1 MQLTSRQTEFLG
13 TLVDIYREQDKP
25 VHYVDL
31 AARLG
36 VSKWTAYDMMS
47 VLEKRGAI
55 TREYA
60 LGERASDGGRSHVMF
75 RPTDKGRSMLV
86 DLAGGRFDD
95 EEWEETKRRILAAVE
110 GHPQD
115 EYRALAEELLQTL
128 DSQTSTLAY
137 WAVTMTA
144 LLLTVKDAQ
153 HKIQEIP
160 LLRDILLRVR
170 SARARLLAL
179 AEVGGSL
186 PRNNL
191 SSVELRDRLEEFLRR
206 HDTLID
212 QMEAA
217 RQRALLGFLGTV
229 MERLGGIG

>member
-13 TLVDIYREQDKP
+13 ALVDIYREQDKP

-31 AARLG
+31 ATRLG
-36 VSKWTAYDMMS
+36 VSKWTAYDMMRA
-47 VLEKRGAI
+47 LEKRGAV

-60 LGERASDGGRSHVMF
+60 LGEHACDGGRSQVLF
-75 RPTDKGRSMLV
+75 RPTDRGRDMLV
-86 DLAGGRFDD
+86 ELAGGRFDD
-95 EEWEETKRRILAAVE
+95 EEWEETKKRILAAVE

-115 EYRALAEELLQTL
+115 EYRTLAEELLQTL
-128 DSQTSTLAY
+128 DSQVSTPAY

-144 LLLTVKDAQ
+144 LWLTVKDAR
-153 HKIQEIP
+153 HRIQEIP
-160 LLRDILLRVR
+160 LLRDISLRVR
-170 SARARLLAL
+170 SARGRLLAL

-191 SSVELRDRLEEFLRR
+191 SNVELRHRLEEFLRQ

-217 RQRALLGFLGTV
+217 RQWALLGFLGTV
-229 MERLGGIG
+229 MQRLGGIG

>member
-13 TLVDIYREQDKP
+13 ALVDIYREQDKP

-31 AARLG
+31 ATRLG
-36 VSKWTAYDMMS
+36 VSKWTAYDMMT
-47 VLEKRGAI
+47 VLEKRGAV
-55 TREYA
+55 TREYE
-60 LGERASDGGRSHVMF
+60 LGERSSDGGRSQVMF
-75 RPTDKGRSMLV
+75 RPTDRGQAMLAE
-86 DLAGGRFDD
+86 LAGGHFDD
-95 EEWEETKRRILAAVE
+95 EEWKETKRRILAAVE

-115 EYRALAEELLQTL
+115 EYRDLAEELLRTS

-144 LLLTVKDAQ
+144 LLLTLEDAR
-153 HKIQEIP
+153 HKIQESP

-186 PRNNL
+186 PRKSL
-191 SSVELRDRLEEFLRR
+191 SSIELREKLEEFLRR

-217 RQRALLGFLGTV
+217 RQFALLGFLGTV
-229 MERLGGIG
+229 MERLGEIR